1 MTHKGQIVKKVI
13 DKMQIPIR
21 RVAEATKLS
30 RRQMYNIF
38 SNHNVNDATILK
50 IGKAI
55 NHDFSEEFPSLKGMY
70 EVYPEYKIPAMRF
83 EEQRSEY
90 LTRKTTAITIYLDGS
105 DEKLEEEIEKIRRFN
120 EVIKSL

>member
-13 DKMQIPIR
+13 DKMQIPIQ
-21 RVAEATKLS
+21 RVADATNIS

-38 SNHNVNDATILK
+38 SNHNVNDKTILK

-55 NHDFSEEFPSLKGMY
+55 NHDFSEEFPSLKGMH
-70 EVYPEYKIPAMRF
+70 EVYPEYKTPAMRF

-90 LTRKTTAITIYLDGS
+90 LTRKTTAITVYLDGS
-105 DEKLEEEIEKIRRFN
+105 DEKLEEEIEKMRRFN

>member
-1 MTHKGQIVKKVI
+1 MTHKGEIVRSVI
-13 DKMQIPIR
+13 DKLHIPIQ
-21 RVAEATKLS
+21 RVADATNLS

-38 SNHNVNDATILK
+38 SNHNLNDETILK

-55 NHDFSEEFPSLKGMY
+55 NHDFSEEFPSLKGMF
-70 EVYPEYKIPAMRF
+70 EVYPEYKIPSMRF

-105 DEKLEEEIEKIRRFN
+105 DEKLEEEIEKMRRFN